1 MRLRDGS
8 EIRPK
13 ATMRGL
19 RTVAYAGSVLLCL
32 LLLAGCSFPGSVKPT
47 VKIGLSSPFE
57 GLYRDM
63 GYEALYGARLAVR
76 ERNAAG
82 GVGQRFLVELVALND
97 FNEADKAVEQARK
110 MAVDSQILGVLGGLS
125 AETASLAG
133 EYERLGLT
141 YLTLSVDIIEE
152 DALITVDADF
162 AGRYAEQSGGAEPG
176 RVAVWAYSTANH
188 LMDAIDAVVRAGEQ
202 PSRSRVQGALE

>member
-1 MRLRDGS
+1 MRHRDGS
-8 EIRPK
+8 GIRPRV
-13 ATMRGL
+13 TMRRL
-19 RTVAYAGSVLLCL
+19 CAVACAGSVLLCL
-32 LLLAGCSFPGSVKPT
+32 FLLAGCSFPGSVKPT
-47 VKIGLSSPFE
+47 VKIGLSAPFE
-57 GLYRDM
+57 GLYRDL

-97 FNEADKAVEQARK
+97 FNKADKAVEQARK
-110 MAVDSQILGVLGGLS
+110 MAVDPQILGVLGGLS

-141 YLTLSVDIIEE
+141 YLTPNFDIIEE
-152 DALITVDADF
+152 DAVITVDADF

-176 RVAVWAYSTANH
+176 PVAVWAYSTANH
-188 LMDAIDAVVRAGEQ
+188 LMDAIDAVVRAGGQ

>member
-1 MRLRDGS
+1 
-8 EIRPK
+8 
-13 ATMRGL
+13 
-19 RTVAYAGSVLLCL
+19 
-32 LLLAGCSFPGSVKPT
+32 
-47 VKIGLSSPFE
+47 
-57 GLYRDM
+57 
-63 GYEALYGARLAVR
+63 
-76 ERNAAG
+76 
-82 GVGQRFLVELVALND
+82 VALND
-97 FNEADKAVEQARK
+97 YNEADKAVEQARK
-110 MAVDSQILGVLGGLS
+110 MAVDPQILGVLGGLS